1 MSANGILQ
9 IVLDLLPLLIPILLI
24 QAGLVIYALID
35 LNKRSTVKGTRVL
48 WAVLLV
54 IAAIS
59 FPMGILVSAAYLGWG
74 RHAEV

>member
-24 QAGLVIYALID
+24 QIGLVIYALID
-35 LNKRSTVKGTRVL
+35 LSKKSTVKGTKVM
-48 WAVLLV
+48 WAVLLIISAV
-54 IAAIS
+54 S
-59 FPMGILVSAAYLGWG
+59 FPTGILVSAAYLGWG